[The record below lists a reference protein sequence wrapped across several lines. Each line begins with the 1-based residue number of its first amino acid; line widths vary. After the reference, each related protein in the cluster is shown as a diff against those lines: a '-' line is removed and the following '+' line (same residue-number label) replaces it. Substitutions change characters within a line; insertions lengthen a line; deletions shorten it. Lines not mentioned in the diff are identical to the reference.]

1 MDMTLE
7 VLISCMHQ
15 KDASIIQRTNIQ
27 GDVLVINQC
36 DENKIEEFDFKN
48 KKGENCHVRIIYTK
62 ERGLSKSRNM
72 AIRYAKG
79 DICLICDDDEI
90 LVDDYDNIIIQV
102 FEAHPD
108 IDIVAFI
115 VNAPHKNSYPKKAK
129 NVGYVGAMKISSCQ
143 IAFRRNSIVEHGI
156 RFDEKMGSG
165 TGNGGG
171 EENRFLFDCLGKGLK
186 IRFCPQLIA
195 SISQTESNWFHGFTN
210 DYFYNKG
217 WSNRRLLGLFWA
229 WCYAFYFSIVKYKKY
244 KCDNTFWGSL
254 YFQLKGTFKVVE

>member
-1 MDMTLE
+1 MTIE

-15 KDASIIQRTNIQ
+15 VDASIIERTKVQ
-27 GDVLVINQC
+27 SDVLVVNQC
-36 DENKIEEFDFKN
+36 SVNKQDSFEFYNTKSELCRANVF
-48 KKGENCHVRIIYTK
+48 YTI
-62 ERGLSKSRNM
+62 ERGLSRSRNM
-72 AIRYAKG
+72 AIKNATG

-129 NVGYVGAMKISSCQ
+129 NVGYVGAMKISSWQ

-171 EENRFLFDCLGKGLK
+171 EEIRFLFDCLSSGLK
-186 IRFCPQLIA
+186 IRYCPIKIA
-195 SISQTESNWFHGFTN
+195 SVAQTDSKWFDGFTN
-210 DYFYNKG
+210 KYFLNRG
-217 WSNRRLLGLFWA
+217 WSNRRILGLPLA
-229 WCYAFYFSIVKYKKY
+229 CCYALYFSVKNYPKY
-244 KCDNTFWGSL
+244 RSDNTFWNALYYQLRGS
-254 YFQLKGTFKVVE
+254 FK